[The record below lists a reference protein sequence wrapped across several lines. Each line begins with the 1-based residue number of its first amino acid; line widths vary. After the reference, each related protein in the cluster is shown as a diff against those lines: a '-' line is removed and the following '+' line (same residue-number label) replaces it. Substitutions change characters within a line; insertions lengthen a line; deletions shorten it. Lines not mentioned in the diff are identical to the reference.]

1 MTALK
6 NLQDAA
12 DIHDLAAI
20 LGYKASAI
28 AFLLYKTPPATK
40 YTTFTI
46 PKKSGGVR
54 QIDAPNDQ
62 LKGLQRR
69 LANVL
74 YQCIKTMEHGGAKPG
89 LSHAYRNGRSIVT
102 NASVHKRRRFVLNID
117 LSDFFPS
124 INFGRVYGFFIK
136 SKAWSLQPKI
146 ATLIAQ
152 IACHNNTLPQGSPC
166 SPIIA
171 DLVGGLLDSRLV
183 RFSKKHQISYSRYA
197 DDLTFSTNKKEFPST
212 LAWREPTHGSSWQL
226 GSDLLDIVARSG
238 FMINASKTRMQCR
251 PSRQL
256 VTGLT
261 VNLKVNVRADYY
273 KRVRAQCH
281 SVFQSGGFFEEV
293 EASTDENGVLIPAST
308 EPGSFAV
315 LEGKLSHI
323 HYVKDT
329 IDRRDYTEKV
339 QEKTKTA
346 FRKLYHDFLFHKY
359 FLRLTK
365 PIIVPEG
372 KTDNAYLSLAIRYL
386 PAFQPKLGVMVDK
399 KLERTISFFPMG
411 GQAKDLMELGGSQL
425 KFFLQRYKQTVE
437 RFAYHP
443 MDEPVIVLVDNDDA
457 SAPIYS
463 TINQTYKVSISHASS
478 DSFFHLTD
486 NLYLIRTP
494 QIPGKIKTTIED
506 LFDPALLKTPLNG
519 KAFAST
525 VTDPAT
531 QYGKQV
537 LVEKVVRPNASKIDW
552 SLFTPLLQSISDVM
566 DHHASRKS
574 VS

>member
-6 NLQDAA
+6 NLQAAA
-12 DIHDLAAI
+12 DIQDLAAI

-28 AFLLYKTPPATK
+28 AFLLYKTLPAAK

-46 PKKSGGVR
+46 SKKSGGTR
-54 QIDAPNDQ
+54 QIDAPTDQ
-62 LKGLQRR
+62 LKRLQRR

-74 YQCIKTMEHGGAKPG
+74 YQCIKTMEHEGAKPV

-102 NASVHKRRRFVLNID
+102 NAAVHKRRRYVLNID

-136 SKAWSLQPKI
+136 SKAWSLQPKV

-152 IACHNNTLPQGSPC
+152 IACHNNALPQGSPC

-171 DLVGGLLDSRLV
+171 DLVGGVLDARLV
-183 RFSKKHQISYSRYA
+183 RFTKKHEIAYSRYA
-197 DDLTFSTNKKEFPST
+197 DDLTFSTNKKDFPAAVS
-212 LAWREPTHGSSWQL
+212 WRDPAHGSVWQL
-226 GSDLLDIVARSG
+226 GADLIDIISRSG
-238 FMINASKTRMQCR
+238 FAVNAAKTRMQCR

-273 KRVRAQCH
+273 KHVRAQCH
-281 SVFQSGGFFEEV
+281 SVFQNGGFFEQV
-293 EASTDENGVLIPAST
+293 PASTDEKGAVVPAT
-308 EPGSFAV
+308 VEPGSLAV

-323 HYVKDT
+323 HYVKDK
-329 IDRRDYTEKV
+329 IDRREYAEKV
-339 QEKTKTA
+339 HEKTRTA
-346 FRKLYHDFLFHKY
+346 FRTLYHSFLFQKY

-365 PIIVPEG
+365 PIVVPEG

-386 PAFQPKLGVMVDK
+386 PAFQPKLGVMVGP

-425 KFFLQRYKQTVE
+425 KIFLLRYKENTA
-437 RFAYHP
+437 RFLYRP
-443 MDEPVIVLVDNDDA
+443 MEEPVIVLVDNDDA
-457 SAPIYS
+457 SGPIYS
-463 TINQTYKVSISHASS
+463 VVNQTYKVAVSHTSTKP
-478 DSFFHLTD
+478 FFHLTD

-494 QIPGKIKTTIED
+494 PIPGNPKTTIED
-506 LFDPALLKTPLNG
+506 LFDPALLKTVLNG
-519 KAFAST
+519 KTFAAT
-525 VTDPAT
+525 VSDPTT

-537 LVEKVVRPNASKIDW
+537 FVEKVIRPNASKIDW
-552 SLFTPLLQSISDVM
+552 SNFTPLLQSISDVM
-566 DHHASRKS
+566 DDCASRKP
-574 VS
+574 VP